1 MRAEGFS
8 MRTHLPVALLLAA
21 IAPACVSAFPASSLD
36 TGRSAE
42 ALPRGTTRVQVGGGG
57 GAAPLSLAVGAG
69 AGARVE
75 HQFLDDLAV
84 SADVSGGVQT
94 FSYVPGVVPLGS
106 YVGAQWNPFGTQWL
120 ALRARVGGGVD
131 IPVFALLG
139 GSTGANGATD
149 PETDRAR
156 AVASLEPYAS
166 AALQV
171 ALSMRL
177 ADNLAGYVVP
187 GIGVKQF
194 LLGDASEG
202 YFSADSARE
211 FCTLATD
218 CGIVDTLFFPGL
230 TAGLQAD
237 MTKNLAFYVSGNLT
251 GGIIVGR
258 EGVARDAPTVAVS
271 PSANLQTGL
280 AFSF

>member
-57 GAAPLSLAVGAG
+57 GAAPLSLAVGGG

-84 SADVSGGVQT
+84 SADVAGGVQSLT
-94 FSYVPGVVPLGS
+94 YLPTIMPLGS
-106 YVGAQWNPFGTQWL
+106 YVGAQWNPFGVQWL

-131 IPVFALLG
+131 VPFLALWD
-139 GSTGANGATD
+139 ATTSSSGNA
-149 PETDRAR
+149 PI
-156 AVASLEPYAS
+156 ASLEPYAS
-166 AALQV
+166 IALQV
-171 ALSMRL
+171 ALSTRV
-177 ADNLAGYVVP
+177 ADNLAVYVVP
-187 GIGVKQF
+187 GLGVKQF
-194 LLGDASEG
+194 LVGDPIDPGSTYYG
-202 YFSADSARE
+202 SDTARS
-211 FCTLATD
+211 FCGTVSS
-218 CGIVDTLFFPGL
+218 CGIVDTLFFPGV

-251 GGIIVGR
+251 GGIVVGR
-258 EGVARDAPTVAVS
+258 EIAVS
-271 PSANLQTGL
+271 GLSEEPVIAITPSANLQTGL